1 MSWASRFCL
10 VALTERSLGQALIV
24 HLKEVTVYALRR
36 FKENDNSGNEAKCG
50 RLFLGSI

>member
-1 MSWASRFCL
+1 MSWGSRFCL

-36 FKENDNSGNEAKCG
+36 FKENDNSSNEAKCG